1 MSVRTASDQ
10 SLTTF
15 WSVTL
20 EDLLLHLQATPE
32 GLSAEGARQRLS
44 SGTPSLHKPVW
55 GSRVLTL
62 LLAQFQSPIILI
74 LHFAVA
80 LSFFL
85 REATVGLIAE
95 LMDEDPKTPRCIAEA
110 SGRLGRRETVDEE
123 GPEGFVLPMGG
134 VGGLQEAAGER

>member
-10 SLTTF
+10 SPTTF

-74 LHFAVA
+74 LLFAVA

-95 LMDEDPKTPRCIAEA
+95 LMDEDPKTPRCVAEP
-110 SGRLGRRETVDEE
+110 SGRFGRWDTVDEE
-123 GPEGFVLPMGG
+123 GPQSLVLSVGG
-134 VGGLQEAAGER
+134 VGWLQEPASQR

>member
-10 SLTTF
+10 SPTTF

-74 LHFAVA
+74 LLFAVA

-85 REATVGLIAE
+85 REATDALLILSIVLVSGL
-95 LMDEDPKTPRCIAEA
+95 
-110 SGRLGRRETVDEE
+110 LGFWQEWRATDAVDKLLAL
-123 GPEGFVLPMGG
+123 V
-134 VGGLQEAAGER
+134 